1 MSSDAT
7 GPRGLSTARA
17 VLQVLA
23 HLREHPE
30 GVRADEVAALLG
42 KSQSTAYYLLASLC
56 EEGFAVH
63 DAGCYR
69 AAAGPDLQPPPVAEP
84 AEHPLAGAV
93 NEVFRRTRKRSYL
106 GVADG
111 PEVRIAVVCGR
122 QGVARMPGLGTR
134 ITTNAHALAMGKVV
148 LALLTPDARRRYVER
163 GLERFTPHT
172 ICDPDLL
179 ASELERVHT
188 DGYAVDREE
197 FDADFCCIAA
207 PVFDERGRA
216 RGVLGLSVGARAF
229 DAQRDELVGAIR
241 AVATSA
247 FPTKCE
253 NARGS

>member
-1 MSSDAT
+1 MSAV
-7 GPRGLSTARA
+7 GQRGLSTARA

-30 GVRADEVAALLG
+30 GVRADEVSALLG

-63 DAGCYR
+63 EAGCYR
-69 AAAGPDLQPPPVAEP
+69 AAAGPPPPVAEP

-93 NEVFRRTRKRSYL
+93 DEVFRRTRKRSYL

-148 LALLTPDARRRYVER
+148 LALLSPAARERYVER
-163 GLERFTPHT
+163 GLERFTAHT
-172 ICDPDLL
+172 ITDPAVLGP
-179 ASELERVHT
+179 ELQRVH
-188 DGYAVDREE
+188 DEGYAVDREE
-197 FDADFCCIAA
+197 FDADFCCVAA
-207 PVFDERGRA
+207 PVFDERHRA
-216 RGVLGLSVGARAF
+216 VGVLGLSVGARAF
-229 DAQRDELVGAIR
+229 DAQRGELVDVIR
-241 AVATSA
+241 DVATSA
-247 FPTKCE
+247 IPTTCE
-253 NARGS
+253 NAQRS

>member
-1 MSSDAT
+1 MSAV
-7 GPRGLSTARA
+7 GQRGLSTARA

-30 GVRADEVAALLG
+30 GVRADEVSALLG

-63 DAGCYR
+63 EAGCYR
-69 AAAGPDLQPPPVAEP
+69 AAPGPPLPVAEP

-93 NEVFRRTRKRSYL
+93 DEVFRRTRKRSYL

-148 LALLTPDARRRYVER
+148 LALLSPAARERYVER
-163 GLERFTPHT
+163 GLERFTEHT
-172 ICDPDLL
+172 ITDPVVL
-179 ASELERVHT
+179 APELQRVH
-188 DGYAVDREE
+188 DEGYAVDREE
-197 FDADFCCIAA
+197 FDADFCCVAA
-207 PVFDERGRA
+207 PVFDERHRA
-216 RGVLGLSVGARAF
+216 VGVLGLSVGARAF
-229 DAQRDELVGAIR
+229 DAQRGELVDVIR
-241 AVATSA
+241 DVATSA
-247 FPTKCE
+247 IPTTCE
-253 NARGS
+253 NAQRS

>member
-1 MSSDAT
+1 VSAV
-7 GPRGLSTARA
+7 GQRGLSTARA

-30 GVRADEVAALLG
+30 GVRADEVSALLG

-63 DAGCYR
+63 EAGCYR
-69 AAAGPDLQPPPVAEP
+69 AAPGPPPPVAEP

-93 NEVFRRTRKRSYL
+93 DEVFRRTRKRSYL

-148 LALLTPDARRRYVER
+148 LALLSPAARERYVER
-163 GLERFTPHT
+163 GLERFTEHT
-172 ICDPDLL
+172 ITDPVVL
-179 ASELERVHT
+179 APELQRVH
-188 DGYAVDREE
+188 DEGYAVDREE
-197 FDADFCCIAA
+197 FDADFCCVAA
-207 PVFDERGRA
+207 PVFDERHRA
-216 RGVLGLSVGARAF
+216 VGVLGLSVGARAF
-229 DAQRDELVGAIR
+229 DAQRGELVDIIR
-241 AVATSA
+241 DVATSA
-247 FPTKCE
+247 IPTTCE
-253 NARGS
+253 NAQRS

>member
-1 MSSDAT
+1 MSAV
-7 GPRGLSTARA
+7 GGQRGLSTARA

-30 GVRADEVAALLG
+30 GVRADEVSALLG

-63 DAGCYR
+63 EAGCYR
-69 AAAGPDLQPPPVAEP
+69 AAPGPSPPVAEP

-93 NEVFRRTRKRSYL
+93 DEVFRRTRKRSYL

-148 LALLTPDARRRYVER
+148 LALLSPAARERYLGR

-172 ICDPDLL
+172 ITDPAVLGP
-179 ASELERVHT
+179 ELQRVH
-188 DGYAVDREE
+188 DEGYAVDREE
-197 FDADFCCIAA
+197 FDADFCCVAA
-207 PVFDERGRA
+207 PVFDERHRA
-216 RGVLGLSVGARAF
+216 VGVLGLSAGAHAF
-229 DAQRDELVGAIR
+229 DAKRDELVDVIR
-241 AVATSA
+241 DVATSA
-247 FPTKCE
+247 IPRTCE
-253 NARGS
+253 NAQRS